1 MLNLNRDKLLFDTA
15 FSRGEVGI
23 PINGLVWMGNYEDM
37 NRRMEEKIEQGYKC
51 VKLKIGAIEFEKEL
65 NLIRNIRKRFSKD
78 VIELR
83 VDANGAFSIGDA
95 PYMLDILS
103 KYDIHSIEQ
112 PIRQNQWNEMSRLC
126 ASTPIPIAL
135 DEELI
140 GVNIYKMKKELLDTI
155 KPQYI
160 VLSHHSMEE

>member
-1 MLNLNRDKLLFDTA
+1 
-15 FSRGEVGI
+15 
-23 PINGLVWMGNYEDM
+23 
-37 NRRMEEKIEQGYKC
+37 
-51 VKLKIGAIEFEKEL
+51 
-65 NLIRNIRKRFSKD
+65 
-78 VIELR
+78 
-83 VDANGAFSIGDA
+83 
-95 PYMLDILS
+95 MLDILS

-140 GVNIYKMKKELLDTI
+140 GVNIYKMKKEVLDTI

-160 VLSHHSMEE
+160 VLKPSLHGGITGTLDWIQLQKKGILAVGLPVLWKAVLDLQQLPNLHLMPMETR